1 MISVKL
7 SELAQKQV
15 KELRKKYYSIPDDVL
30 KLIEEVETNPKSG
43 IELGGNFYK
52 KRFAISSKG
61 KGKSGSGRAIYVF
74 YQINLKEEVI
84 IVEVFDKSDKE
95 NISASRL
102 KELKRLYK
110 DL

>member
-15 KELRKKYYSIPDDVL
+15 KDLRKKYHSIPNDISI
-30 KLIEEVETNPKSG
+30 LIDEIEVDPTNAVD
-43 IELGGNFYK
+43 LGGNIYK

-61 KGKSGSGRAIYVF
+61 KGKSGSGRAIYVL
-74 YQINLKEEVI
+74 YQLNLKEDAV

-95 NISASRL
+95 NISAARL
-102 KELKRLYK
+102 KELKKLYK

>member
-15 KELRKKYYSIPDDVL
+15 KDLRKKYHSIPDDIL
-30 KLIEEVETNPKSG
+30 QLIDEIESDPKNA

-52 KRFAISSKG
+52 KRFAITSKG
-61 KGKSGSGRAIYVF
+61 KGKSGSGRAIYIF

-95 NISASRL
+95 NISVARL

-110 DL
+110 EL